1 MGILNVTPDSFS
13 DGGLY
18 LKTDLALRHAEALIK
33 QGADIIDVGGQSTR
47 PGAQSISV
55 EEEIARV
62 LPVVKALATQCK
74 VSVDTYQPE
83 VMKACLE
90 HPIAMI
96 NDVSAMPLSS
106 TRQMIAKA
114 QVDVVLMHKQGSPL
128 NMQNNP
134 QYEDPCAEVVQFLSQ
149 QVALCEEDGISK
161 SHIWVDPGI
170 GFGKTLAHNSA
181 LLKGLS
187 SLQQCSP
194 KVLLGISRK
203 SYFKDLLGIDD
214 VNERILPSA
223 VMAALAAAQ
232 GIAMIRTHDV
242 QVTQQA
248 LRCAEVFCGE

>member
-149 QVALCEEDGISK
+149 Q
-161 SHIWVDPGI
+161 
-170 GFGKTLAHNSA
+170 
-181 LLKGLS
+181 
-187 SLQQCSP
+187 
-194 KVLLGISRK
+194 
-203 SYFKDLLGIDD
+203 
-214 VNERILPSA
+214 
-223 VMAALAAAQ
+223 
-232 GIAMIRTHDV
+232 
-242 QVTQQA
+242 
-248 LRCAEVFCGE
+248 